1 MLKLHDFCNRAEASS
16 RAGPD
21 LTNVATPN
29 SELKENWINT
39 PMARS
44 KSITLVKKSSR
55 KKSPKQCLGCLMVA
69 ENAIWERSF
78 TDWSLL
84 SHTAKSLP
92 IRSEENTSELQS
104 LMRI

>member
-39 PMARS
+39 PMARL
-44 KSITLVKKSSR
+44 KSITLVNKSSCN
-55 KKSPKQCLGCLMVA
+55 KAPKQCLGCLMVA

-78 TDWSLL
+78 NDWSMH
-84 SHTAKSLP
+84 SHAAKSLSIDVP
-92 IRSEENTSELQS
+92 GFVVIT
-104 LMRI
+104 